1 MNAEWIMAYF
11 VRSLWNRISHIHTAK
26 CSMGSIRKCSM
37 CVYKMHGYQGD
48 GCPKNSSLIK
58 GCVIQKQSFR
68 IGVLILHFVQKQ
80 THETKSRNLLKLV
93 LKILG
98 TLMAPIIA

>member
-1 MNAEWIMAYF
+1 MQNESWLILGEACEIVF
-11 VRSLWNRISHIHTAK
+11 HKIHTVK
-26 CSMGSIRKCSM
+26 CSVGNIRKCTM
-37 CVYKMHGYQGD
+37 CVYKKHGY
-48 GCPKNSSLIK
+48 PKLIK